1 MLGSG
6 GRGSAGAVIYLI
18 VLACAVTVLY
28 QLTALIACL
37 RHLRRP
43 HPTSSWT
50 PGVSV
55 LKPVK
60 GVDPLFEE
68 AVRSHAAQ
76 DYPEFEILFAVC
88 DEGDPA
94 VAVIQRIK
102 GEYPGAAIRIVTG
115 RTRAANGKV
124 GLLID
129 AAREARYRILLVND
143 SDILVPPD
151 YLRTVVAPL
160 EDPQCALVTC
170 LYRAKATSLA
180 GRWEALGIAAD
191 FAPSVLVAPLVGVR
205 EFGLGA
211 TLAFRAEDL
220 ERIGGF
226 EAIADYL
233 ADDYQLAKRLTQLGG
248 RAVIST
254 TIVETSLGGSSWAAV
269 WKHQLRWARTIRV
282 SRGGGYRGLPV
293 THSGVW
299 ALAAAALG
307 CWPLAFGVSLVRI
320 AAGWTAGWVVL
331 GSPVVRRA
339 WPLIPLWDVW
349 AFAVWVAGSAGHTV
363 EWRGRRLRIQ
373 AGGRIAGWGSEVE
386 KGRE

>member
-1 MLGSG
+1 MLGGG
-6 GRGSAGAVIYLI
+6 GRSSAGAVIHLI

-28 QLTALIACL
+28 QLTALVACL
-37 RHLRRP
+37 RHLRRRQ
-43 HPTSSWT
+43 PTSNWT

-76 DYPEFEILFAVC
+76 DYPEFEILFAVS
-88 DEGDPA
+88 DEDDPA
-94 VAVIQRIK
+94 VTVIQRIK
-102 GEYPGAAIRIVTG
+102 SEYPGAAIRIVTG
-115 RTRAANGKV
+115 RTPAANGKV
-124 GLLID
+124 ALLID
-129 AAREARYRILLVND
+129 AAREAKHRILLAND

-160 EDPQCALVTC
+160 EDPECALVTC

-191 FAPSVLVAPLVGVR
+191 FAPSVLVAALVGVR

-211 TLAFRAEDL
+211 TLVFRAEDL
-220 ERIGGF
+220 KRIGGF

-254 TIVETSLGGSSWAAV
+254 TIVETSLGGSTWAEV
-269 WKHQLRWARTIRV
+269 WRHQVRWARTIRV

-307 CWPLAFGVSLVRI
+307 CWPLALGVSLVRI
-320 AAGWTAGWVVL
+320 ATGWVAGWMVL

-339 WPLIPLWDVW
+339 WSLIPLWDLW

-363 EWRGRRLRIQ
+363 EWRGRKLRIA
-373 AGGRIAGWGSEVE
+373 AGGRIGGWGSEAE
-386 KGRE
+386 KGRV